1 MAEQNDLF
9 LSKKDQTRQKQTPLM
24 RQYWKIKDRHPG
36 ALLLF
41 RMGDFYETFEDDAVV
56 VADVL
61 GITLTKRGNGAAED
75 TPLAGFPHHALDQ
88 HLPKL
93 VQAGHRVAVCEQLED
108 PKYARKIVKRG
119 VVEVVTPGVAFRDPL
134 LQSKRSTYLAAVA
147 WGEPSGRRG
156 QGAGTVGLAFADAS
170 TGEFYLTE
178 APAERLSSLLQTVA
192 PAEVV
197 VDKRHVDRLHDAV
210 RAVQGG
216 AVPFAVTKQ
225 EDWVFGLD
233 FATETLL
240 RHFQTHSLKGFGVD
254 DLTVGVTA
262 AGAALYYLGETQKGR
277 IPHVRRLQRY
287 RSEDHIALDPATKRN
302 LELVA
307 SMQDGRRDG
316 SLVGVLDATLT
327 PMGGRL
333 LRQWLVRPLRDVG
346 RITARLDA
354 VDALYTSPRL
364 RRAVREELRHV
375 GDLERLCGK
384 VCTARATPRDLV
396 ALGATLRRVPAV
408 QAALGGE
415 DAGLLGRLRERLTP
429 CDETAD
435 QIGAALADEPPATLA
450 AGGAIRAGYSAELD
464 ELRETAGSGKEYLT
478 TLQARESKRTGI
490 PSLKVGY
497 NKVFGYYLEVT
508 NAHKDKAPPEWT
520 RKQTLVNAERYIT
533 PELKEYEETI
543 LTAQEKSV
551 ALETRLFTELRDAVA
566 EAVEPVQENARALA
580 ALDVLASFAEVAERN
595 GYARPQVD
603 DSLVLDVVDG
613 RHPVVEQALPAGE
626 AFIPNSVRLAAPPR
640 PSDAAPPE
648 GDGGAVEADA
658 GGAGEKSADAG
669 GAGQVLLITG
679 PNMAGK
685 SVVLRQ
691 TALVVLLAQVGCFVP
706 AARARVGVVDAL
718 FTRVGASDNLAAG
731 ESTFLVE
738 MNETANILNN
748 ATERSLI
755 LLDEVGRGTSTF
767 DGLSLAWAIVEHL
780 HETPEKAARTLFA
793 THYHE
798 LDALSE
804 RLARVQSYSVRVQ
817 EHDGRVVFLRT
828 LVPGGADHSY
838 GIEVARMAGLPPEV
852 VARAKDVLRHL
863 EANDVAAEVGVR
875 GAAPPAGGDGVPAPP
890 RAAVGGVPA
899 PSEAPVA
906 LHLPDPIAT
915 DVLDRLGALDPDRM
929 TPIEALMALA
939 ELKRTAEG

>member
-1 MAEQNDLF
+1 
-9 LSKKDQTRQKQTPLM
+9 M

-36 ALLLF
+36 AILLF
-41 RMGDFYETFEDDAVV
+41 RMGDFYETFEDDAVT

-147 WGEPSGRRG
+147 WGEGTDRGR
-156 QGAGTVGLAFADAS
+156 VGLAFADAS
-170 TGEFYLTE
+170 TGEFFVTE
-178 APAERLSSLLQTVA
+178 ADARRLGGLLQTVA

-197 VDKRHVDRLHDAV
+197 VDKRHTDRLADAM

-216 AVPFAVTKQ
+216 ALPFAVTRQ

-277 IPHVRRLQRY
+277 IPHVRKLQRY
-287 RSEDHIALDPATKRN
+287 RAEDHIALDPATKRN

-346 RITARLDA
+346 RITARLEA
-354 VDALYTSPRL
+354 VDALFTSPRL

-384 VCTARATPRDLV
+384 VCTGRATPRDLV
-396 ALGATLRRVPAV
+396 TLAATLRRVPPIADL
-408 QAALGGE
+408 LGAEEGF
-415 DAGLLGRLRERLTP
+415 LGRLRDHLTP
-429 CDETAD
+429 CDETVEAVT
-435 QIGAALADEPPATLA
+435 AALVDEPPATLQN
-450 AGGAIRAGYSAELD
+450 GGAIRPGFSEELD
-464 ELRETAGSGKEYLT
+464 KLRDIAGSGKEYLT
-478 TLQARESKRTGI
+478 ELQAREATRTGI

-508 NAHKDKAPPEWT
+508 NAHKEKAPDEWI

-543 LTAQEKSV
+543 LTAQEKIV
-551 ALETRLFTELRDAVA
+551 EIENRLFTELRDAVA
-566 EAVEPVQENARALA
+566 EAVEPVQANARALA
-580 ALDVLASFAEVAERN
+580 ALDVVASFAEVAERN
-595 GYARPQVD
+595 GYVRPEVD
-603 DSLVLDVVDG
+603 DSAVLDIVDG

-626 AFIPNSVRLAAPPR
+626 AFIPNSVRLGTPV
-640 PSDAAPPE
+640 
-648 GDGGAVEADA
+648 GDGADPEA
-658 GGAGEKSADAG
+658 GHSE
-669 GAGQVLLITG
+669 AGQILLITG

-706 AARARVGVVDAL
+706 AAKARVGVVDAL

-748 ATERSLI
+748 ATARSLV

-780 HETPEKAARTLFA
+780 HETPEVAARTLFA

-798 LDALSE
+798 LNALAE
-804 RLARVQSYSVRVQ
+804 RLERVRSYGVRVQ
-817 EHDGRVVFLRT
+817 EHDGKIVFLRT
-828 LVPGGADHSY
+828 LVPGGVDHSY
-838 GIEVARMAGLPPEV
+838 GIEVARMAGLPASV
-852 VARAKDVLRHL
+852 VARAKSVLRHL
-863 EANDVAAEVGVR
+863 EAHDVASEVGV
-875 GAAPPAGGDGVPAPP
+875 AAGGDGMPAVATPS
-890 RAAVGGVPA
+890 VGALPEA
-899 PSEAPVA
+899 DAPVA
-906 LHLPDPIAT
+906 LAAPDPIAT
-915 DVLDRLGALDPDRM
+915 EVLDRLGALEPDRM

-939 ELKRTAEG
+939 ELKRTASGG

>member
-1 MAEQNDLF
+1 MADQNDLF
-9 LSKKDQTRQKQTPLM
+9 LSKSEQKRQRQTPLM

-41 RMGDFYETFEDDAVV
+41 RMGDFYETFEDDAVT

-75 TPLAGFPHHALDQ
+75 TPLAGFPHGALDQ

-108 PKYARKIVKRG
+108 PKQARKIVKRG
-119 VVEVVTPGVAFRDPL
+119 VVEVVTPGVTFRDPL
-134 LQSKRSTYLAAVA
+134 LDARRSTYLAAVA
-147 WGEPSGRRG
+147 WGEGKDP
-156 QGAGTVGLAFADAS
+156 AVGVAFADAS
-170 TGEFYLTE
+170 TGEFYVTE
-178 APAERLSSLLQTVA
+178 APAERLGSLLQTVA

-197 VDKRHVDRLHDAV
+197 VDKRHAGRLADAM

-216 AVPFAVTKQ
+216 GVGFAVTKQ

-240 RHFQTHSLKGFGVD
+240 RHFETHSLKGFGVD
-254 DLTVGVTA
+254 GLTAGVVA

-287 RSEDHIALDPATKRN
+287 RADDHIALDPATKRN
-302 LELVA
+302 LELVG
-307 SMQDGRRDG
+307 SMHDGRKDG

-327 PMGGRL
+327 PMGGRM
-333 LRQWLVRPLRDVG
+333 LRRWLVRPLRDVG
-346 RITARLDA
+346 RITSRLDA
-354 VDALYTSPRL
+354 VTALAEPRL
-364 RRAVREELRHV
+364 RRAVRGELRHV

-384 VCTARATPRDLV
+384 VCTGRATPRDLV
-396 ALGATLRRVPAV
+396 ALGATLRRVPPV
-408 QAALGGE
+408 QALLDGQP
-415 DAGLLGRLRERLTP
+415 GLLGRLHGKLAP
-429 CDETAD
+429 CDDTAGA
-435 QIGAALADEPPATLA
+435 IAAALVDEPPAQLA
-450 AGGAIRAGYSAELD
+450 AGGTIRPGYDADLD
-464 ELRETAGSGKEYLT
+464 RLREVAGSGKAYLT
-478 TLQARESKRTGI
+478 ELQARESKETGI

-508 NAHKDKAPPEWT
+508 NAHKDKAPDDWI

-543 LTAQEKSV
+543 LTAQDKT
-551 ALETRLFTELRDAVA
+551 LEIEGRLVEELRQRVAQAVG
-566 EAVEPVQENARALA
+566 PVQTNARALA
-580 ALDVLASFAEVAERN
+580 TLDVLACFAEVAERN
-595 GYARPQVD
+595 GYVRPEVD
-603 DSLVLDVVDG
+603 DSAVLDVVDG
-613 RHPVVEQALPAGE
+613 RHPVVEQMLPAGE
-626 AFIPNSVRLAAPPR
+626 AFIPNSVRLAAPL
-640 PSDAAPPE
+640 
-648 GDGGAVEADA
+648 A
-658 GGAGEKSADAG
+658 GGAEVAARD
-669 GAGQVLLITG
+669 GQVLLITG

-691 TALVVLLAQVGCFVP
+691 TALVVLLAQVGSFVP
-706 AARARVGVVDAL
+706 AASARVGVVDAL

-748 ATERSLI
+748 ATARSLI

-780 HETPEKAARTLFA
+780 HETPERAARTLFA

-798 LDALSE
+798 LDALSA
-804 RLARVQSYSVRVQ
+804 RLDRVKSYSVRVR
-817 EHDGRVVFLRT
+817 EHRGRVVFLRT
-828 LVPGGADHSY
+828 LAPGGADHSY

-852 VARAKDVLRHL
+852 VARAKQVLRHL
-863 EANDVAAEVGVR
+863 EANDVAAEVGVA
-875 GAAPPAGGDGVPAPP
+875 GAPASGPTPGGPAASGGTTAASGDGLPATARPS
-890 RAAVGGVPA
+890 VGALPDPA
-899 PSEAPVA
+899 EMPVA
-906 LHLPDPIAT
+906 LAAPDPIAT
-915 DVLDRLGALDPDRM
+915 EVLDRLADLEPDRM

-939 ELKRTAEG
+939 DLKKAAEG

>member
-9 LSKKDQTRQKQTPLM
+9 LNDRERKRQKQTPLM

-134 LQSKRSTYLAAVA
+134 LQSKHSTYLAAVA
-147 WGEPSGRRG
+147 WGEGRD
-156 QGAGTVGLAFADAS
+156 AGTVGLAFADAS

-178 APAERLSSLLQTVA
+178 APEDRLGSLLQTVA

-197 VDKRHVDRLHDAV
+197 VDKRQTDRLREAV

-216 AVPFAVTKQ
+216 EPPFAITKE
-225 EDWVFGLD
+225 EDWVFGFD

-254 DLTVGVTA
+254 GLSAGVTA

-333 LRQWLVRPLRDVG
+333 LRQWLVRPLRDVE

-354 VDALYTSPRL
+354 VDALFTSPRL

-375 GDLERLCGK
+375 GDLERLAGK
-384 VCTARATPRDLV
+384 VCTGRATPRDL
-396 ALGATLRRVPAV
+396 AQLGATLQRVPPV
-408 QAALGGE
+408 SALLADE
-415 DAGLLGRLRERLTP
+415 PDGLLARLRGRLSP
-429 CDETAD
+429 CESTVEA
-435 QIGAALADEPPATLA
+435 IASTLADEPPAQIG
-450 AGGAIRAGYSAELD
+450 AGGAIRAGFSEELD
-464 ELRETAGSGKEYLT
+464 DLRALAGSGKAYLT
-478 TLQARESKRTGI
+478 QLQAREAKRTGI

-508 NAHKDKAPPEWT
+508 NAHKDKAPEEWI
-520 RKQTLVNAERYIT
+520 RKQTLVNAERYVT
-533 PELKEYEETI
+533 PELKEYEEKI
-543 LTAQEKSV
+543 LTAQEKIGE
-551 ALETRLFTELRDAVA
+551 LEARLFDALRERVA
-566 EAVEPVQENARALA
+566 EAVEPVQTNARALA
-580 ALDVLASFAEVAERN
+580 ALDVLAGFAETAERN
-595 GYARPQVD
+595 GYVRPEVD
-603 DSLVLDVVDG
+603 GSAVLDIVDG
-613 RHPVVEQALPAGE
+613 RHPVVERALPAGE
-626 AFIPNSVRLAAPPR
+626 AFIPNSVRLAAPVG
-640 PSDAAPPE
+640 E
-648 GDGGAVEADA
+648 GAGVAEDA
-658 GGAGEKSADAG
+658 G
-669 GAGQVLLITG
+669 QILLITG

-691 TALVVLLAQVGCFVP
+691 TALIVLLAQVGAFVP
-706 AARARVGVVDAL
+706 ARRARVGVVDAL

-748 ATERSLI
+748 ATDRSLI

-780 HETPEKAARTLFA
+780 HETDGVAARTLFA

-804 RLARVQSYSVRVQ
+804 RLPRVKSYSVRVQ
-817 EHDGRVVFLRT
+817 EHDGKVVFLRT

-838 GIEVARMAGLPPEV
+838 GIEVARMAGLPASV
-852 VARAKDVLRHL
+852 VARAKAVLRHL
-863 EANDVAAEVGVR
+863 EANDVAAEVGV
-875 GAAPPAGGDGVPAPP
+875 DGAPP
-890 RAAVGGVPA
+890 RAASGDGMPA
-899 PSEAPVA
+899 PARPSVGALPEAAAPVA
-906 LHLPDPIAT
+906 LAAPDPVA
-915 DVLDRLGALDPDRM
+915 VELLDRLAALEPDRM

-939 ELKRTAEG
+939 ELKRTAQGSGTAGA

>member
-1 MAEQNDLF
+1 MASSDTVAEQNDLF
-9 LSKKDQTRQKQTPLM
+9 LSKKDQKRQNQTPLM

-41 RMGDFYETFEDDAVV
+41 RMGDFYETFEDDAVT
-56 VADVL
+56 VAGIL
-61 GITLTKRGNGAAED
+61 GITLTKRGNGAAEEI
-75 TPLAGFPHHALDQ
+75 PLAGFPHHALDQ

-119 VVEVVTPGVAFRDPL
+119 VTEVVTPGVAFRDPL
-134 LQSKRSTYLAAVA
+134 LEAKRSTFLAAVA
-147 WGEPSGRRG
+147 WGEGKEKSV
-156 QGAGTVGLAFADAS
+156 VGVAFADAS
-170 TGEFYLTE
+170 TGEFFVTE
-178 APAERLSSLLQTVA
+178 APAERLGSLLQTIG

-197 VDKRHVDRLHDAV
+197 VDKRQADRLREAV

-216 AVPFAVTKQ
+216 EMPFAVTKE

-254 DLTVGVTA
+254 GLTVGVTA

-277 IPHVRRLQRY
+277 IPHVRRIRRY
-287 RSEDHIALDPATKRN
+287 RSDDYIALDPATKRN

-333 LRQWLVRPLRDVG
+333 LRQWLVRPLRD
-346 RITARLDA
+346 TARIVARLEA
-354 VDALYTSPRL
+354 VERLASPRL
-364 RRAVREELRHV
+364 RRAAREELKHI

-384 VCTARATPRDLV
+384 VCTGRALPRDLV
-396 ALGATLRRVPAV
+396 TLGATLRRVPAV
-408 QAALGGE
+408 RSVLE
-415 DAGLLGRLRERLTP
+415 DADGLLGRLRGRLEP
-429 CDETAD
+429 CESTVEVVART
-435 QIGAALADEPPATLA
+435 LVDEPPAQTKS
-450 AGGAIRAGYSAELD
+450 GGYIRPGLDAELD
-464 ELRETAGSGKEYLT
+464 RLRDVAGSGKEYLT
-478 TLQARESKRTGI
+478 ELQAREAKRTGI
-490 PSLKVGY
+490 SSLKVGY
-497 NKVFGYYLEVT
+497 NKVFGYYLEVS
-508 NAHKDKAPPEWT
+508 NAHKEKAPDEWT
-520 RKQTLVNAERYIT
+520 RKQTLTNAERYIT

-543 LTAQEKSV
+543 LTAQDKIIEIENRLFEALRASV
-551 ALETRLFTELRDAVA
+551 AD
-566 EAVEPVQENARALA
+566 AVEPIQANARALA
-580 ALDVLASFAEVAERN
+580 ALDVLGSFAEIAERN
-595 GYARPQVD
+595 GYVRPAVD
-603 DSLVLDVVDG
+603 DSTVLDIEDG
-613 RHPVVEQALPAGE
+613 RHPVVEQMLPAGD
-626 AFIPNSVRLAAPPR
+626 AFVPNSVRLAAPPD
-640 PSDAAPPE
+640 P
-648 GDGGAVEADA
+648 GADE
-658 GGAGEKSADAG
+658 
-669 GAGQVLLITG
+669 AGQILLITG

-706 AARARVGVVDAL
+706 ASRARVGVVDAL

-748 ATERSLI
+748 ATSRSLI

-780 HETPEKAARTLFA
+780 HETADCAARTLFA

-804 RLARVQSYSVRVQ
+804 RLARVKSYSVRVR
-817 EHDGRVVFLRT
+817 EHQGKVVFLRT

-838 GIEVARMAGLPPEV
+838 GIEVARMAGLPASV
-852 VARAKDVLRHL
+852 VARAKSVLRHL
-863 EANDVAAEVGVR
+863 EAHDVAGEVGV
-875 GAAPPAGGDGVPAPP
+875 AFGDGMPSPSRP
-890 RAAVGGVPA
+890 SVGALPDL
-899 PSEAPVA
+899 EALPVA
-906 LHLPDPIAT
+906 LEVADPVAT
-915 DVLDRLGALDPDRM
+915 DVLDRLSSLEPDRM

-939 ELKRTAEG
+939 DLKKTAEG

>member
-1 MAEQNDLF
+1 MADQNDLF
-9 LSKKDQTRQKQTPLM
+9 LSDSERKRQKQTPLM

-36 ALLLF
+36 AILLF
-41 RMGDFYETFEDDAVV
+41 RMGDFYETFEDDAVT

-61 GITLTKRGNGAAED
+61 GITLTKRGNGAAEEI
-75 TPLAGFPHHALDQ
+75 PLAGFPHGALDQ

-108 PKYARKIVKRG
+108 PKTARKIVKRG

-134 LQSKRSTYLAAVA
+134 LDAKHSTYLAAVA
-147 WGEPSGRRG
+147 WGEGRDRD
-156 QGAGTVGLAFADAS
+156 TVGVAFADAS

-178 APAERLSSLLQTVA
+178 SPVARLGSLLQTIA

-197 VDKRHVDRLHDAV
+197 VDKRHTDRLRQAM

-216 AVPFAVTKQ
+216 EPPFAVTKQ

-254 DLTVGVTA
+254 GMTVGVTA

-287 RSEDHIALDPATKRN
+287 RAKDHIALDPATKRN

-307 SMQDGRRDG
+307 ARHDGKKDG
-316 SLVGVLDATLT
+316 SLVGVMDATLT

-333 LRQWLVRPLRDVG
+333 VRQWLVRPLCDVD
-346 RITARLDA
+346 RIVQRLDA
-354 VDALYTSPRL
+354 VDALFQNARL
-364 RRAVREELRHV
+364 RRSVRQELRHV

-384 VCTARATPRDLV
+384 VCTGRATSRDLV
-396 ALGATLRRVPAV
+396 ALGTTLRRIPPV
-408 QAALGGE
+408 QDLLADQ
-415 DAGLLGRLRERLTP
+415 DAGLIGRLRERLSP
-429 CDETAD
+429 CDDTAD
-435 QIGAALADEPPATLA
+435 AIRRALVDEPPAQIS
-450 AGGAIRAGYSAELD
+450 AGGTIRPGYDDELD
-464 ELRETAGSGKEYLT
+464 RLRDVAGSGKEYLT
-478 TLQARESKRTGI
+478 QLQAREAKRTGI

-497 NKVFGYYLEVT
+497 NRVFGYYLEVT
-508 NAHKDKAPPEWT
+508 NAHKEKAPDEWI

-543 LTAQEKSV
+543 LTAQDRIGEIEGRLV
-551 ALETRLFTELRDAVA
+551 DALRERVA
-566 EAVEPVQENARALA
+566 EAVGPIQTNAHALA
-580 ALDVLASFAEVAERN
+580 TLDVVAGFAEVAERN
-595 GYARPQVD
+595 GYVRPEVD
-603 DSLVLDVVDG
+603 DSAVLDVVDG
-613 RHPVVEQALPAGE
+613 RHPVVEQMLPAGE
-626 AFIPNSVRLAAPPR
+626 AFIPNSVRLGAPVGDEAGVAA
-640 PSDAAPPE
+640 E
-648 GDGGAVEADA
+648 
-658 GGAGEKSADAG
+658 
-669 GAGQVLLITG
+669 AGQILLITG

-691 TALVVLLAQVGCFVP
+691 TALVVLLAQVGAFVP

-748 ATERSLI
+748 ATARSLI

-780 HETPEKAARTLFA
+780 HETEAVAARTLFA

-804 RLARVQSYSVRVQ
+804 RLARVQSYSVRVR
-817 EHDGRVVFLRT
+817 EHEGRVVFLRT

-838 GIEVARMAGLPPEV
+838 GIEVARMAGLPASV
-852 VARAKDVLRHL
+852 VDRARRVLRHL
-863 EANDVAAEVGVR
+863 EAHDVAAEVGVQAS
-875 GAAPPAGGDGVPAPP
+875 GAQASGDGLPTSARPSVGALPEA
-890 RAAVGGVPA
+890 GGVP
-899 PSEAPVA
+899 VA
-906 LHLPDPIAT
+906 LAAPDPIAT
-915 DVLDRLGALDPDRM
+915 DVLDRLADLEPDRM
-929 TPIEALMALA
+929 TPIEALMAIA
-939 ELKRTAEG
+939 DLKAASEGR

>member
-9 LSKKDQTRQKQTPLM
+9 LSKKERKRQNQTPLM

-147 WGEPSGRRG
+147 WGEGHDR
-156 QGAGTVGLAFADAS
+156 GTVGVAFADAS

-178 APAERLSSLLQTVA
+178 APAARLGSLLQTIA

-197 VDKRHVDRLHDAV
+197 VDKRRADRLADAM

-254 DLTVGVTA
+254 GLTVGVTA

-277 IPHVRRLQRY
+277 IPHVRRIRRY
-287 RSEDHIALDPATKRN
+287 RAEDHIALDPATKRN

-346 RITARLDA
+346 RITSRLDA
-354 VDALYTSPRL
+354 VDALFGSPRL

-396 ALGATLRRVPAV
+396 ALGATLGRVPAV
-408 QAALGGE
+408 QGALGDE

-429 CDETAD
+429 CDETAG
-435 QIGAALADEPPATLA
+435 QIAAALADEPPATLA
-450 AGGAIRAGYSAELD
+450 AGGAIRRGYSAELD
-464 ELRETAGSGKEYLT
+464 ELRDIAGSGKEYLT
-478 TLQARESKRTGI
+478 ELQARESKRTGI

-508 NAHKDKAPPEWT
+508 NAHKDKAPDEWT

-566 EAVEPVQENARALA
+566 EDVEPIQANARALA
-580 ALDVLASFAEVAERN
+580 ALDVLAGFAETAERN
-595 GYARPQVD
+595 RYVRPEVD
-603 DSLVLDVVDG
+603 DSLLLDVVDG
-613 RHPVVEQALPAGE
+613 RHPVVERALPAGE
-626 AFIPNSVRLAAPPR
+626 AFIPNSVRLAAPPE
-640 PSDAAPPE
+640 S
-648 GDGGAVEADA
+648 ADA
-658 GGAGEKSADAG
+658 GGGADAG
-669 GAGQVLLITG
+669 GAGQILLVTG

-748 ATERSLI
+748 CTDRSLV

-804 RLARVQSYSVRVQ
+804 RLDRVRSYSVRVQ

-875 GAAPPAGGDGVPAPP
+875 GGGAAGGDGLPASPHP
-890 RAAVGGVPA
+890 SVGALPN
-899 PSEAPVA
+899 PSAAPVA
-906 LHLPDPIAT
+906 LQAPDPVAT
-915 DVLDRLGALDPDRM
+915 AVLDRLEGLEPDRM

-939 ELKRTAEG
+939 ELKRTASGDGTF

>member
-1 MAEQNDLF
+1 
-9 LSKKDQTRQKQTPLM
+9 M

-36 ALLLF
+36 AILLF
-41 RMGDFYETFEDDAVV
+41 RMGDFYETFEDDAVT

-147 WGEPSGRRG
+147 WGEGTDRGR
-156 QGAGTVGLAFADAS
+156 VGLAFADAS
-170 TGEFYLTE
+170 TGEFFVTE
-178 APAERLSSLLQTVA
+178 ADARRLGGLLQTVA

-197 VDKRHVDRLHDAV
+197 VDKRHTDRLADAM

-216 AVPFAVTKQ
+216 ALPFAVTRQ

-277 IPHVRRLQRY
+277 IPHVRKLQRY
-287 RSEDHIALDPATKRN
+287 RAEDHIALDPATKRN

-346 RITARLDA
+346 RITARLEA
-354 VDALYTSPRL
+354 VDALFTSPRL

-384 VCTARATPRDLV
+384 VCTGRATPRDLV
-396 ALGATLRRVPAV
+396 TLAATLRRVPPIADL
-408 QAALGGE
+408 LGAEEGF
-415 DAGLLGRLRERLTP
+415 LGRLRDHLTP
-429 CDETAD
+429 CDETVEAVT
-435 QIGAALADEPPATLA
+435 AALVDEPPATLQN
-450 AGGAIRAGYSAELD
+450 GGAIRPGFSEELD
-464 ELRETAGSGKEYLT
+464 KLRDIAGSGKEYLT
-478 TLQARESKRTGI
+478 ELQAREATRTGI

-508 NAHKDKAPPEWT
+508 NAHKEKAPNEWI

-543 LTAQEKSV
+543 LTAQEKIV
-551 ALETRLFTELRDAVA
+551 EIENRLFTALRDAVA
-566 EAVEPVQENARALA
+566 EAVEPVQANARALA
-580 ALDVLASFAEVAERN
+580 ALDVVASFAEVAERN
-595 GYARPQVD
+595 GYVRPEVD
-603 DSLVLDVVDG
+603 DSAVLDIVDG

-626 AFIPNSVRLAAPPR
+626 AFIPNSVRLGTPV
-640 PSDAAPPE
+640 
-648 GDGGAVEADA
+648 GDGADPEA
-658 GGAGEKSADAG
+658 GHSE
-669 GAGQVLLITG
+669 AGQILLITG

-706 AARARVGVVDAL
+706 AAKARVGVVDAL

-748 ATERSLI
+748 ATARSLV

-780 HETPEKAARTLFA
+780 HETPEVAARTLFA

-798 LDALSE
+798 LNALAE
-804 RLARVQSYSVRVQ
+804 RLERVRSYGVRVQ
-817 EHDGRVVFLRT
+817 EHDGKIVFLRT
-828 LVPGGADHSY
+828 LVPGGVDHSY
-838 GIEVARMAGLPPEV
+838 GIEVARMAGLPASV
-852 VARAKDVLRHL
+852 VARAKSVLRHL
-863 EANDVAAEVGVR
+863 EAHDVASEVGV
-875 GAAPPAGGDGVPAPP
+875 AAGGDGMPAVATPS
-890 RAAVGGVPA
+890 VGALPEA
-899 PSEAPVA
+899 DAPVA
-906 LHLPDPIAT
+906 LAAPDPIAT
-915 DVLDRLGALDPDRM
+915 EVLDRLGALEPDRM

-939 ELKRTAEG
+939 ELKRTASGG

>member
-9 LSKKDQTRQKQTPLM
+9 LSDTERKRQNQTPLM

-36 ALLLF
+36 TILLF

-134 LQSKRSTYLAAVA
+134 LQSKHSTYLAAVA
-147 WGEPSGRRG
+147 WGE
-156 QGAGTVGLAFADAS
+156 GADRGTVGLAFADAS

-178 APAERLSSLLQTVA
+178 APESRLGSLLQTVA

-197 VDKRHVDRLHDAV
+197 VDKRQVDRLRQAM
-210 RAVQGG
+210 RTVQGG
-216 AVPFAVTKQ
+216 EPPFAITKE
-225 EDWVFGLD
+225 EDWVFGFD

-254 DLTVGVTA
+254 DLSVGVTA

-354 VDALYTSPRL
+354 VDAFFTSPRL

-384 VCTARATPRDLV
+384 VCTGRATPRDLV
-396 ALGATLRRVPAV
+396 QLGATLRHVPPI
-408 QAALGGE
+408 AALLVDE
-415 DAGLLGRLRERLTP
+415 PDGLLARLRDRLSP
-429 CDETAD
+429 CTETVEA
-435 QIGAALADEPPATLA
+435 ITATLADEPPATTQN
-450 AGGAIRAGYSAELD
+450 GGYIRSGFSEDLD
-464 ELRETAGSGKEYLT
+464 DLRDLAGSGKEYLT
-478 TLQARESKRTGI
+478 KLQTREAKRTGI

-508 NAHKDKAPPEWT
+508 NAHKDKAPEEWI
-520 RKQTLVNAERYIT
+520 RKQTLVNAERYVT
-533 PELKEYEETI
+533 PELKEYEEKI
-543 LTAQEKSV
+543 LTAQEKIV
-551 ALETRLFTELRDAVA
+551 ELEARLFDALRQEVA
-566 EAVEPVQENARALA
+566 GAVEPIQTNARALA
-580 ALDVLASFAEVAERN
+580 ALDVLAGFAEVAERN
-595 GYARPQVD
+595 GYVRPDVD
-603 DSLVLDVVDG
+603 DSAVLDIVDG
-613 RHPVVEQALPAGE
+613 RHPVVERALPAGE
-626 AFIPNSVRLAAPPR
+626 AFIPNSVRLAAPM
-640 PSDAAPPE
+640 
-648 GDGGAVEADA
+648 GDDA
-658 GGAGEKSADAG
+658 GAADDAG
-669 GAGQVLLITG
+669 QILLITG

-691 TALVVLLAQVGCFVP
+691 TALVVLLAQVGAFVP

-748 ATERSLI
+748 ATARSLI

-780 HETPEKAARTLFA
+780 HETDAVAARTLFA

-804 RLARVQSYSVRVQ
+804 RLARVRSYSVRVQ
-817 EHDGRVVFLRT
+817 EHDGKVVFLRT

-838 GIEVARMAGLPPEV
+838 GIEVARMAGLPASV
-852 VARAKDVLRHL
+852 VARAKAVLRHL
-863 EANDVAAEVGVR
+863 EANDVAAEVGVH
-875 GAAPPAGGDGVPAPP
+875 GAGGTRGDGLPATVRPS
-890 RAAVGGVPA
+890 VGALPEA
-899 PSEAPVA
+899 EAPVA
-906 LHLPDPIAT
+906 LAAPHPIAVE
-915 DVLDRLGALDPDRM
+915 VLDRLEALEPDRM
-929 TPIEALMALA
+929 TPIEALMAIA
-939 ELKRTAEG
+939 ELKRTASASGTS

>member
-9 LSKKDQTRQKQTPLM
+9 LDETERKRQSQTPLM

-36 ALLLF
+36 AILLF

-134 LQSKRSTYLAAVA
+134 LDAKHATYLAAVA
-147 WGEPSGRRG
+147 WGEGKDRGR
-156 QGAGTVGLAFADAS
+156 VGLAFADAS
-170 TGEFYLTE
+170 TGEFYVTE
-178 APAERLSSLLQTVA
+178 ADEPRLGGLLQTVA

-197 VDKRHVDRLHDAV
+197 VDKRHVDRLRQAM
-210 RAVQGG
+210 RSVQGG
-216 AVPFAVTKQ
+216 ETPFAVTKQ

-287 RSEDHIALDPATKRN
+287 RAEDHIALDPATKRN

-346 RITARLDA
+346 RITGRLDA
-354 VDALYTSPRL
+354 VEALFAAPRL

-384 VCTARATPRDLV
+384 VCTGRATPRDLV
-396 ALGATLRRVPAV
+396 TLGVTLRRVPALRDL
-408 QAALGGE
+408 LGPE
-415 DAGLLGRLRERLTP
+415 AGLLGRLRDRLAP
-429 CDETAD
+429 CDETVDAV
-435 QIGAALADEPPATLA
+435 GHALADEPPATTQN
-450 AGGAIRAGYSAELD
+450 GGFIRPGFSEELD
-464 ELRETAGSGKEYLT
+464 NLREIAGSGKEYLT
-478 TLQARESKRTGI
+478 KLQTKESQRTGI
-490 PSLKVGY
+490 QSLKVGY

-508 NAHKDKAPPEWT
+508 NAHKDKAPPEWV
-520 RKQTLVNAERYIT
+520 RKQTLVGAERYIT

-543 LTAQEKSV
+543 LTAQEKIV
-551 ALETRLFTELRDAVA
+551 DLEGRLFDALRQEVA
-566 EAVEPVQENARALA
+566 EAVEPIQTNARAIA

-595 GYARPQVD
+595 GYVRPEVD
-603 DSLVLDVVDG
+603 DSAVLDVTDG
-613 RHPVVEQALPAGE
+613 RHPVVERALPAGE
-626 AFIPNSVRLAAPPR
+626 AFIPNSVRLAAPTGPE
-640 PSDAAPPE
+640 AA
-648 GDGGAVEADA
+648 
-658 GGAGEKSADAG
+658 SASE
-669 GAGQVLLITG
+669 AGQILLITG

-691 TALVVLLAQVGCFVP
+691 TALIVLLAQVGAFVP
-706 AARARVGVVDAL
+706 AVRARVGVVDAL

-748 ATERSLI
+748 ATARSLI

-780 HETPEKAARTLFA
+780 HETPQVAARTLFA

-798 LDALSE
+798 LNALAD
-804 RLARVQSYSVRVQ
+804 RLDRVQSYGVRVQ
-817 EHDGRVVFLRT
+817 EHDGKVVFLRT
-828 LVPGGADHSY
+828 LVPGGVDHSY
-838 GIEVARMAGLPPEV
+838 GIEVARMAGLPASV
-852 VARAKDVLRHL
+852 VARAKGVLRHL
-863 EANDVAAEVGVR
+863 EAHDVAAEVGVR
-875 GAAPPAGGDGVPAPP
+875 GEPGGDGMPVAPRP
-890 RAAVGGVPA
+890 QVGALPEAA
-899 PSEAPVA
+899 EAPVA
-906 LHLPDPIAT
+906 LAVPDPIAT
-915 DVLDRLGALDPDRM
+915 EVLDRLDALEPDRM

-939 ELKRTAEG
+939 ELKRTARG

>member
-1 MAEQNDLF
+1 VAEQNDLF
-9 LSKKDQTRQKQTPLM
+9 LSDKDRKRQNQTPLM

-41 RMGDFYETFEDDAVV
+41 RMGDFYETFEDDAVT

-75 TPLAGFPHHALDQ
+75 IPLAGFPHHALDQ

-119 VVEVVTPGVAFRDPL
+119 VVEVVTPGVTFRDPL
-134 LQSKRSTYLAAVA
+134 LDAKRSTYLAAVA
-147 WGEPSGRRG
+147 WGEGK
-156 QGAGTVGLAFADAS
+156 QKGTVGVAFADAS
-170 TGEFYLTE
+170 TGEFFLTE
-178 APAERLSSLLQTVA
+178 AEAGRLGGLLQTIG

-197 VDKRHVDRLHDAV
+197 VDKRHVDRLREAM

-216 AVPFAVTKQ
+216 EPPFAVTKE

-254 DLTVGVTA
+254 GLSVGVTA

-287 RSEDHIALDPATKRN
+287 RAEDHIALDPATKRN

-346 RITARLDA
+346 RIRRRLDA
-354 VDALYTSPRL
+354 VDALFTSPRL
-364 RRAVREELRHV
+364 RRSLREELRHV
-375 GDLERLCGK
+375 GDLERLAGK
-384 VCTARATPRDLV
+384 VCTGRATPRDLV
-396 ALGATLRRVPAV
+396 ALGQTLRRVPPI
-408 QAALGGE
+408 QDLLDGE
-415 DAGLLGRLRERLTP
+415 EAGLLDRLHGRLEP
-429 CDETAD
+429 CDETVRDVA
-435 QIGAALADEPPATLA
+435 AALADEPPAQIT
-450 AGGAIRAGYSAELD
+450 AGGTIRTGHDEELD
-464 ELRETAGSGKEYLT
+464 RLRDVAGSGKEYLT
-478 TLQARESKRTGI
+478 ELQARESKRTGI

-508 NAHKDKAPPEWT
+508 NAHKDKAPDEWI

-543 LTAQEKSV
+543 LTAQEKIV
-551 ALETRLFTELRDAVA
+551 ELETRLVDQLRQRVA
-566 EAVEPVQENARALA
+566 EAVEPIQQNARALA
-580 ALDVLASFAEVAERN
+580 ALDVVCGFAEIAERN
-595 GYARPQVD
+595 GYVRPEVD
-603 DSLVLDVVDG
+603 DSAVLDVEEG
-613 RHPVVEQALPAGE
+613 RHPVVERMLPAGE
-626 AFIPNSVRLAAPPR
+626 AFIPNSVRLAAPVG
-640 PSDAAPPE
+640 E
-648 GDGGAVEADA
+648 EADA
-658 GGAGEKSADAG
+658 ATE
-669 GAGQVLLITG
+669 AGQVLLITG

-691 TALVVLLAQVGCFVP
+691 TALIVLLAQVGAFVP
-706 AARARVGVVDAL
+706 ATRARVGVVDAL

-748 ATERSLI
+748 ATARSLI

-780 HETPEKAARTLFA
+780 HETPERAARTLFA

-804 RLARVQSYSVRVQ
+804 RLPRVKSYSVRVR
-817 EHDGRVVFLRT
+817 EHEGKVVFLRT

-838 GIEVARMAGLPPEV
+838 GIEVARMAGLPASV
-852 VARAKDVLRHL
+852 VARAKSVLRHL
-863 EANDVAAEVGVR
+863 EAHDVAAEVGVH
-875 GAAPPAGGDGVPAPP
+875 GAPPEVSGDGMPATGRP
-890 RAAVGGVPA
+890 RVSALPAAEA
-899 PSEAPVA
+899 APVA
-906 LHLPDPIAT
+906 LAAPDPIAT
-915 DVLDRLGALDPDRM
+915 EILDQLQRLEPDRM

-939 ELKRTAEG
+939 DLKRSAAGNG

>member
-9 LSKKDQTRQKQTPLM
+9 LSEKEQKRQNQTPLM

-41 RMGDFYETFEDDAVV
+41 RMGDFYETFEDDAVT

-134 LQSKRSTYLAAVA
+134 LDARRSTFLAAVA
-147 WGEPSGRRG
+147 WGEGKDR
-156 QGAGTVGLAFADAS
+156 GTVGVAFADAS
-170 TGEFYLTE
+170 TGEFFLTE
-178 APAERLSSLLQTVA
+178 AEEARLGSLLQTIA
-192 PAEVV
+192 PAEVI
-197 VDKRHVDRLHDAV
+197 VDKGETERLRQAM

-216 AVPFAVTKQ
+216 DLPFALTKQ
-225 EDWVFGLD
+225 EDWVFGYD
-233 FATETLL
+233 FAVETLL
-240 RHFQTHSLKGFGVD
+240 RHFETHSLKGFGVD
-254 DLTVGVTA
+254 AMTVGVTA
-262 AGAALYYLGETQKGR
+262 AGAALFYLGETQKGR

-287 RSEDHIALDPATKRN
+287 RAEDHIALDPATKRN

-307 SMQDGRRDG
+307 SLQDGRRDG
-316 SLVGVLDATLT
+316 SLVGVVDATLT

-346 RITARLDA
+346 RIQGRLDA
-354 VDALYTSPRL
+354 VDALFTSPRL

-375 GDLERLCGK
+375 GDLERLAGK
-384 VCTARATPRDLV
+384 VCTGRASPRDLV
-396 ALGATLRRVPAV
+396 TLAGTLRRVPPV
-408 QAALGGE
+408 AALLESEEGM
-415 DAGLLGRLRERLTP
+415 LGRLRERLTP
-429 CDETAD
+429 CDDVTEAVE
-435 QIGAALADEPPATLA
+435 AALVDEPPANLA
-450 AGGAIRAGYSAELD
+450 KGGVIRPGFDAELD
-464 ELRETAGSGKEYLT
+464 RLREVAGSGKSYLT
-478 TLQARESKRTGI
+478 ELQAREAKATSIT
-490 PSLKVGY
+490 SLKVGY
-497 NKVFGYYLEVT
+497 NKVFGYYLEVS
-508 NAHKDKAPPEWT
+508 NAHKDKAPDDWI
-520 RKQTLVNAERYIT
+520 RKQTLVNAERYVT

-543 LTAQEKSV
+543 LTAQEKIV
-551 ALETRLFTELRDAVA
+551 EIEARLFDELRQQVA
-566 EAVEPVQENARALA
+566 EAVEPVQTNARALA
-580 ALDVLASFAEVAERN
+580 VLDVVTGFAEIAERN
-595 GYARPQVD
+595 GYVRPEVD
-603 DSLVLDVVDG
+603 DSAVLDITDG
-613 RHPVVEQALPAGE
+613 RHPVVERMLPAGE
-626 AFIPNSVRLAAPPR
+626 AFIPNSVRLASPL
-640 PSDAAPPE
+640 
-648 GDGGAVEADA
+648 DGA
-658 GGAGEKSADAG
+658 EKE
-669 GAGQVLLITG
+669 AGQILLITG

-748 ATERSLI
+748 ATARSLV

-780 HETPEKAARTLFA
+780 HETPSTAARTLFA

-804 RLARVQSYSVRVQ
+804 RLPRVRSYSVRVRKH
-817 EHDGRVVFLRT
+817 EGKVVFLRT

-838 GIEVARMAGLPPEV
+838 GIEVARMAGLPASV

-863 EANDVAAEVGVR
+863 EAHDVAAEVGVEAEIS
-875 GAAPPAGGDGVPAPP
+875 GDGMPAAP
-890 RAAVGGVPA
+890 RAQVGGLPEA
-899 PSEAPVA
+899 GAAPVA
-906 LHLPDPIAT
+906 LAVPDPVAT
-915 DVLDRLGALDPDRM
+915 AVLDRLQDLDPDHM
-929 TPIEALMALA
+929 TPLDALMALA
-939 ELKRTAEG
+939 DLKKTAEG